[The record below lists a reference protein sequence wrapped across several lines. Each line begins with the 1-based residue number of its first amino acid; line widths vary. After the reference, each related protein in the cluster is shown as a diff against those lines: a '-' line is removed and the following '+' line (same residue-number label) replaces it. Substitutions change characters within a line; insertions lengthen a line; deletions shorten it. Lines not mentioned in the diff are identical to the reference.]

1 VKGVSRKAQ
10 HAKADP
16 LANSIIASIEGAMF
30 VSRIEAFAPALS
42 WMCSPLRRIVLG
54 HRLHPRPK
62 IKAQEIISCASYFC
76 SL

>member
-30 VSRIEAFAPALS
+30 VSRIEVLRQPSHGCAVLYEESSSVTGSILAP
-42 WMCSPLRRIVLG
+42 
-54 HRLHPRPK
+54 K
-62 IKAQEIISCASYFC
+62 
-76 SL
+76 